1 MKRGS
6 VVSSDTDYFDGAE
19 DLVPSCEAVLDN
31 SKTMAYGGGGAE
43 SLSESLDS
51 SQASR
56 SSKKEKEAWATF
68 KYEIVRITHT
78 LRLKGWR
85 RVPLDESNEIEVT
98 RLSGALT
105 NAVYVVSPPKNIR
118 PGSGKHS
125 SLPAPKNPPP

>member
-1 MKRGS
+1 MKRQS

-19 DLVPSCEAVLDN
+19 ELVPSCEAVLDN
-31 SKTMAYGGGGAE
+31 SKTMAYSGGGAE
-43 SLSESLDS
+43 SLDENANS
-51 SQASR
+51 AKGSR
-56 SSKKEKEAWATF
+56 SATKEKEAWSAF

-85 RVPLDESNEIEVT
+85 RVPLDQSNEIEVE

-105 NAVYVVSPPKNIR
+105 NAVYVVSPPKKLR
-118 PGSGKHS
+118 TQADKS